1 MFGAT
6 ADTQSLIP
14 HESDTGKVLEAKWK
28 KWIQRESF
36 KRLVEELI
44 QRSYHST
51 NISLRLSI
59 HLFLHDT
66 RASIALQKNPLISVT
81 DIAISLPA
89 SRIFYLAGSASEWK
103 SCFHEQRVPSPA
115 RASLQLI
122 DVMHDMSVLDDLHS
136 EIDAALCYT
145 AAIHGFWGQIWAFRE
160 SWKFYDVDVDK
171 DSVHRLWLMTQQRE
185 LYQQVKTFGQALVA
199 KPVPQPE
206 LLIIIELLLMIL
218 HVSAEELPRFAGKYG
233 EEAASKAFV
242 SLDRWSVTEQARKAV
257 WHAGQVLRWAA
268 VMPPAELR
276 DFYAIAVYFASLVLW
291 AFGHLSISKISPNG
305 SVNRNNPSSLDSNG
319 KSTFVVLNSEETSS
333 ARSFIAGRQV
343 TPALTAVVSN
353 RHSKLPGAQGG
364 TFIQLDDPNTVLQMA
379 RDMYRNNFPFEG
391 EPLPPLVENIGNL
404 MRDLGSLPQNRFSR
418 CVSPMERGLPTAG
431 SSNENRSMNMP
442 PLDQN

>member
-1 MFGAT
+1 MRRGGMFAAT

-14 HESDTGKVLEAKWK
+14 HESDTGKVIEAKWK

-36 KRLVEELI
+36 KRLVEELML
-44 QRSYHST
+44 RFYHSA

-81 DIAISLPA
+81 DITISLPA
-89 SRIFYLAGSASEWK
+89 SRIFYLAGSATEWK
-103 SCFHEQRVPSPA
+103 SCFREQRVPPLA

-136 EIDAALCYT
+136 EIDVALCYT
-145 AAIHGFWGQIWAFRE
+145 AAVHGFWGQIWAFRE

-185 LYQQVKTFGQALVA
+185 LYQQVKTFEQALVA
-199 KPVPQPE
+199 KPVPQFE

-233 EEAASKAFV
+233 EDAASKAFV

-276 DFYAIAVYFASLVLW
+276 DFYAIAVYFASLALW
-291 AFGHLSISKISPNG
+291 AFGHLSTSTGSLND
-305 SVNRNNPSSLDSNG
+305 SVNRNNRVSLDSNG
-319 KSTFVVLNSEETSS
+319 KGTFIALNSEETSS
-333 ARSFIAGRQV
+333 ARSFIAGHRV
-343 TPALTAVVSN
+343 TPVLTAVVSN
-353 RHSKLPGAQGG
+353 RHSKPPR
-364 TFIQLDDPNTVLQMA
+364 TRDSTYIQLDDPNAVLQMS
-379 RDMYRNNFPFEG
+379 RDLYRNNFPVEG

-404 MRDLGSLPQNRFSR
+404 MRDLGGLPHNRFSR
-418 CVSPMERGLPTAG
+418 CVSPMERGQPTAG
-431 SSNENRSMNMP
+431 SSNESGP
-442 PLDQN
+442 